1 MNIYQG
7 ALLLKRTTSAMAVYG
22 NAELVGQYLPKSL
35 FRKNGKVF
43 PAKIVFTITT
53 DETEKAGKSSKAKP
67 PAS

>member
-1 MNIYQG
+1 
-7 ALLLKRTTSAMAVYG
+7 MAVYG